1 MRMVD
6 DLAKRRSISRSDLIS
21 IDAYRAIRKEKR
33 AELVAK
39 KRNRRMEVGPV
50 ATFHFENFE
59 TMWLQ
64 IQEMLYIE
72 KGGEAQI
79 DDELR
84 AFAPLIP
91 NGSDLVATVMFE
103 IDEPVRRKNFLSKLG
118 GIEETAF
125 LRFAGETVK
134 GLPEADVDRTNAA
147 GKASSVQFIHFPF
160 TAAQVSK
167 FRQPDTE
174 VVLGFSHPAYGHMS
188 VMPEATRAALA
199 GDLD

>member
-21 IDAYRAIRKEKR
+21 FEAYRAIRKEKR
-33 AELVAK
+33 AELVAR
-39 KRNRRMEVGPV
+39 KRHRRMEVGPV

-91 NGSDLVATVMFE
+91 NGHELVATVMFE
-103 IDEPVRRKNFLSKLG
+103 IDEPVRRKNFLSQLG

-134 GLPEADVDRTNAA
+134 GVAEADVDRTNAA

-160 TAAQVSK
+160 TAAQIEK
-167 FRQPDTE
+167 FRRPDTE
-174 VVLGFSHPAYGHMS
+174 TVLGFSHPAYGHMS

>member
-1 MRMVD
+1 MP
-6 DLAKRRSISRSDLIS
+6 AEQRRITRSDIIS
-21 IDAYRAIRKEKR
+21 MTQYGKER
-33 AELVAK
+33 AERRKALLPTK
-39 KRNRRMEVGPV
+39 KLRRVEVGPH
-50 ATFHFENFE
+50 ATFYFESYD
-59 TMWLQ
+59 TMLHQ
-64 IQEMLYIE
+64 VQEMLYIE

-91 NGSDLVATVMFE
+91 NGHELVATVMFE
-103 IDEPVRRKNFLSKLG
+103 IDEPVRRKNFLSQLG

-134 GLPEADVDRTNAA
+134 GVAEADVDRTNAA

-160 TAAQVSK
+160 TTAQIEK
-167 FRQPDTE
+167 FRRPDTE
-174 VVLGFSHPAYGHMS
+174 TILGFSHPAYGHMS

>member
-1 MRMVD
+1 MVD

-91 NGSDLVATVMFE
+91 NGRELIATVMFE

>member
-1 MRMVD
+1 MVD
-6 DLAKRRSISRSDLIS
+6 DLAKRRSISRSDLMS
-21 IDAYRAIRKEKR
+21 LDAYRAIRKEKR

-91 NGSDLVATVMFE
+91 NGRELIATVMFE
-103 IDEPVRRKNFLSKLG
+103 IDEPIRRKNFLAKLG

-125 LRFAGETVK
+125 LRFAGENVK
-134 GLPEADVDRTNAA
+134 GVPEADVDRTNAA

-160 TAAQVSK
+160 TAAQVAK

>member
-1 MRMVD
+1 MVD
-6 DLAKRRSISRSDLIS
+6 DLAKRRSISRSDLMS
-21 IDAYRAIRKEKR
+21 LEAYRAIRKEKR

-91 NGSDLVATVMFE
+91 NGRELVATVMFE
-103 IDEPVRRKNFLSKLG
+103 IDEPNRRKNFLAKLG
-118 GIEETAF
+118 GIEETVF

-134 GLPEADVDRTNAA
+134 GVPEADVDRTNAA

-160 TAAQVSK
+160 TAAQVAK

-174 VVLGFSHPAYGHMS
+174 VVLGFLHPAYGHMS

>member
-1 MRMVD
+1 MVD
-6 DLAKRRSISRSDLIS
+6 DLAKRRSIGRSDLIS
-21 IDAYRAIRKEKR
+21 FEAYRAIRKEKR

-39 KRNRRMEVGPV
+39 KRHRRMEVGPV

-91 NGSDLVATVMFE
+91 NGHELVATVMFE
-103 IDEPVRRKNFLSKLG
+103 IDEPARRKNFLAKLG

-125 LRFAGETVK
+125 LRFAGESVK
-134 GLPEADVDRTNAA
+134 GVPEADVDRTNAA

-160 TAAQVSK
+160 TTAQIET
-167 FRQPDTE
+167 FRRPDTE
-174 VVLGFSHPAYGHMS
+174 TILGFSHPAYGHMS
-188 VMPEATRAALA
+188 VMQEATRAALA

>member
-1 MRMVD
+1 MAD
-6 DLAKRRSISRSDLIS
+6 DLAKRRSIARGDLIPLEE
-21 IDAYRAIRKEKR
+21 YRAIRKQKR
-33 AELVAK
+33 AELVAR
-39 KRNRRMEVGPV
+39 KRDRRMEVGPV

-64 IQEMLYIE
+64 IQEMLHIE

-84 AFAPLIP
+84 AYAPLIP
-91 NGSDLVATVMFE
+91 NGHELVATVMFE
-103 IDEPVRRKNFLSKLG
+103 IDEPVRRKNFLAKLG

-134 GLPEADVDRTNAA
+134 GMPEADVDRTTAA
-147 GKASSVQFIHFPF
+147 GKASSVQFIHFLFSP
-160 TAAQVSK
+160 AQIEK
-167 FRQPDTE
+167 FRRPETE
-174 VVLGFSHPAYGHMS
+174 IVLGFSHPAYGHMS

-199 GDLD
+199 ADFD

>member
-1 MRMVD
+1 MAD

-91 NGSDLVATVMFE
+91 NGRELIATVMFE
-103 IDEPVRRKNFLSKLG
+103 IDEPIRRKNFLAKLG

-134 GLPEADVDRTNAA
+134 GVPEADVDRTNAA

-160 TAAQVSK
+160 TAPQVAK

-174 VVLGFSHPAYGHMS
+174 VILGFSHPAYGHMS

>member
-1 MRMVD
+1 MAD

-21 IDAYRAIRKEKR
+21 IDAYRAIRKERR

-91 NGSDLVATVMFE
+91 NGRELIATVMFE
-103 IDEPVRRKNFLSKLG
+103 IDEPVRRKNFLAKLG

-134 GLPEADVDRTNAA
+134 GVPEADVDRTNAA

-160 TAAQVSK
+160 TAAQAAK
-167 FRQPDTE
+167 FRQSDTE